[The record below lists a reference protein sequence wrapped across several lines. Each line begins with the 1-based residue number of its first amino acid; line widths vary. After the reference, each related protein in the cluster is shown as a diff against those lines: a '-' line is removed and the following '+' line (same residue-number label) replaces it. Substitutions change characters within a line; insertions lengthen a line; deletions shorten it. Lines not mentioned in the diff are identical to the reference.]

1 MADPLSV
8 TAGVVGVLGFA
19 LHGAKRLYEFI
30 DSLRSA
36 PKDIAT
42 LSADLRAL
50 YEVLAVLAG
59 MQDTLAANSSLC
71 QCLQAPLDNCV
82 DVFEEFTVTLHKST
96 TATRDGGTRVRTW
109 KNLEWAFKDKEI
121 QLFRDTLITYK
132 ASLDLAVGAL
142 TLYDSSTII
151 FP

>member
-1 MADPLSV
+1 MADPLSG
-8 TAGVVGVLGFA
+8 TASVVGVLGFA

-42 LSADLRAL
+42 L
-50 YEVLAVLAG
+50 
-59 MQDTLAANSSLC
+59 AANSSLC

-82 DVFEEFTVTLHKST
+82 DVFEEFTVTLHKYT

-142 TLYDSSTII
+142 TLYDSSALI